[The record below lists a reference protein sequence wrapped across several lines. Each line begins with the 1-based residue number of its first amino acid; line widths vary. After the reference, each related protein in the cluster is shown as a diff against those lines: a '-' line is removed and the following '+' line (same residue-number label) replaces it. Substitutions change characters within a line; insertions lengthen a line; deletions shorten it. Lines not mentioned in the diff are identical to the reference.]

1 MFSDNE
7 TSSDLLGFED
17 LVEDLCGIVRS
28 PNMLPVTIGVLGDW
42 GSGKSSLLQMAD
54 ARLRAMGVIV
64 VPFSPWRIES
74 YDDAKSALLDAVVE
88 HVAAHLPPVDPGDE
102 RREKVLQKLNKLRKR
117 VRWLR
122 AAGLAAKHIVTMSA
136 PSLDDLDKLLRDED
150 SDEEPVPSTAR
161 LARDF
166 HEDFAAVVA
175 GVDEPVVVLVDDLD
189 RCLPEKVLDVL
200 QAIRLF
206 LSVPGTAF
214 VLATDERVVRDA
226 VRLRYPQAAAASETD
241 LPQEYLEKI
250 VQVPLRIPPLGPAE
264 VETYLNLLIAEK
276 HLRDNDVEV
285 VRSKAA
291 LLRSEQVATVCMNVG
306 IARSCLPGGVPEVAE
321 RDFELLSRV
330 ARLVASGLKGNPRQ
344 VKRFLNAFELRRGVV
359 RRRGLQGTIDD
370 GVLAKLA
377 VLEYAHLRRFRTLY
391 EWQAVADGR
400 PLQLAEAER
409 IARPPDGGHVSGNDG
424 EKRTR
429 KAEAIRPD
437 PSIAEW
443 TEHPWLRSWLALDP
457 PLKDVDLRPYFV
469 LARDSLH
476 GSVVQARRLPEHLQA
491 LLSQLANDAQ
501 RDAAVVAANALSPDE
516 LSAVIEAG
524 LERLP
529 TEAAPLELGLALVEL
544 AASHTQFVGAVL
556 SGLRDLPFGSI
567 PQSAPMSIGNRLRQ
581 VAPGELAQLLD
592 AWEDQT
598 VEPRLSRGAQMAR
611 RLMSGGP

>member
-17 LVEDLCGIVRS
+17 LVEDLCAIVRS

-102 RREKVLQKLNKLRKR
+102 RREKVLQKLNMLRKR

-136 PSLDDLDKLLRDED
+136 PSLDELDKLLRDED
-150 SDEEPVPSTAR
+150 TGEEPVPSTAR

-206 LSVPGTAF
+206 LSVEGTAF

-276 HLRDNDVEV
+276 HLGLDDIEL
-285 VRSKAA
+285 VRTRAA
-291 LLRSEQVATVCMNVG
+291 SLRSEQVATVCMNVG
-306 IARSCLPGGVPEVAE
+306 IARSCLPSGVPEAAE

-344 VKRFLNAFELRRGVV
+344 AKRFLNAFELRRGVV

-400 PLQLAEAER
+400 PPQLAEAER
-409 IARPPDGGHVSGNDG
+409 IVRPPDGASSGNDG
-424 EKRTR
+424 EKRSR
-429 KAEAIRPD
+429 KAENNRPD
-437 PSIAEW
+437 PSITEW

-469 LARDSLH
+469 LARDALH

-501 RDAAVVAANALSPDE
+501 RDAAVAAANALSPEE
-516 LSAVIEAG
+516 LSAVVEAG

-529 TEAAPLELGLALVEL
+529 TEAAPLDLGLALVEV
-544 AASHTQFVGAVL
+544 AASHPQFVGAVL
-556 SGLRDLPFGSI
+556 TGLRDLPFGSI
-567 PQSAPMSIGNRLRQ
+567 AQSAPISIATRLRHI
-581 VAPGELAQLLD
+581 APGELTQLLD
-592 AWEDQT
+592 TWEDQT
-598 VEPRLSRGAQMAR
+598 VEPRLSRAAQTAR
-611 RLMSGGP
+611 RLMSGGS